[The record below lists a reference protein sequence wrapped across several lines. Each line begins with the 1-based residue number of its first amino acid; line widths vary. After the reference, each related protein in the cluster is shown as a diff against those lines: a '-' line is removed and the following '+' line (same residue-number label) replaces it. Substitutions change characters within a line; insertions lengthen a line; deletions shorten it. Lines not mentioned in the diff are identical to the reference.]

1 MKALTVFQ
9 PYAWLIVKGIKPI
22 ENRTWSTRHRGPL
35 LIHAGA
41 KWLDGWQARAARFG
55 IEVPANLPT
64 RGLIGVVDV
73 TGVVKHSDDPW
84 FDGPFGWTL
93 DNPREIPF
101 VPMRGA
107 QGLFEIE
114 NPNGDQR

>member
-55 IEVPANLPT
+55 IEVPDDLPL
-64 RGLIGVVDV
+64 RGIIGIVDV
-73 TGVVKHSDDPW
+73 TGVVKQSNSPW
-84 FDGPFGWTL
+84 FDGPYGWQL
-93 DNPREIPF
+93 ANPRELPH
-101 VPMRGA
+101 VPLRGS
-107 QGLFEIE
+107 QGLF
-114 NPNGDQR
+114 DTDLTF